1 MALLRVYRA
10 LFVAQVQNASQYRLQ
25 SVLWLL
31 FSVIRPVIFLAAWS
45 AVARAQGGSVQ
56 GMTPADFA
64 TYYLTLTLV
73 SQLTQSWNA
82 WDFEFEVRNGTLS
95 SKLLRPLHPIH
106 YAVVEN
112 VVWKLV
118 TIVVLLPVL
127 VVLAWSFEARFAT
140 TQPWQVVAFATS
152 VLVAAALRFVFWWSI
167 ACAAF
172 WTTRVHAV
180 AELTDRLTFVF
191 GGIIGPIGLLPGV
204 FQYVAYA
211 LPFGYMLGVP
221 ADILRGGASPQT
233 ALLLIGGQLGWLGL
247 SWLALQ
253 WAWRRGVRQYA
264 AVGA

>member
-1 MALLRVYRA
+1 MALPRVYRA

-56 GMTPADFA
+56 GLTPADFA

-112 VVWKLV
+112 IVWKGITL
-118 TIVVLLPVL
+118 VVLVPIL
-127 VVLAWSFEARFAT
+127 VALAWSFDAHWDRI
-140 TQPWQVVAFATS
+140 QPWQVAAFAAS
-152 VLVAAALRFVFWWSI
+152 VLVAAALRFVFWWAI

-180 AELTDRLTFVF
+180 AELADRLSFVF
-191 GGIIGPIGLLPGV
+191 GGTIGPIGLLPGV

-221 ADILRGGASPQT
+221 ADMLGGGASPRT
-233 ALLLIGGQLGWLGL
+233 ALLLLAGQLAWLGL
-247 SWLALQ
+247 SWLALR
-253 WAWRRGVRQYA
+253 WAWRRGVRQYG